1 MHSLYPPP
9 VTPLGEYKLLSATK
23 EHVNIDVYAQSMPS
37 KQKSQ
42 FDVCYSPFM
51 PVVGYQGIR
60 VCLNSRKPNIARPGV
75 RALRQTGC
83 NACSSKRWVKMNV
96 TEEKP
101 SALLDKFATVLPG
114 GIKSEFKQQYC
125 VVISISLGGQP
136 QWLYSP

>member
-1 MHSLYPPP
+1 MHSLYYPP

-37 KQKSQ
+37 KQKSE

-60 VCLNSRKPNIARPGV
+60 VCLNLRKANIARPGV

-83 NACSSKRWVKMNV
+83 NACSSKSWVKMDV

-101 SALLDKFATVLPG
+101 SVLDKFAIVVPS
-114 GIKSEFKQQYC
+114 GIKSQFKQQYC
-125 VVISISLGGQP
+125 VVISSLGVRR
-136 QWLYSP
+136 STAMAI